1 MLGIVHGHTG
11 TQFKNLNIAKTT
23 TTKTSGGVIG
33 IILLNKHAFE
43 NTPVLISSPKA
54 MIKCRYKSYLAEA
67 GFHITLQFGRAA
79 HGGREVKVA
88 GIHTSWPHLIC
99 NQKAESDV
107 GQCSACLLHFIQ
119 PEPQTRS
126 IAANLW
132 DFRLGLPTS
141 VNLINTSQSSQRLT

>member
-1 MLGIVHGHTG
+1 MRGIVHAHTG

-43 NTPVLISSPKA
+43 NTHVLISSPKA
-54 MIKCRYKSYLAEA
+54 MIKCPYKSYLAEA

-99 NQKAESDV
+99 NQKAESDRV
-107 GQCSACLLHFIQ
+107 MWASVQLAFSILFSQNPKPGALLPTFG
-119 PEPQTRS
+119 T
-126 IAANLW
+126 LGW
-132 DFRLGLPTS
+132 DFPP
-141 VNLINTSQSSQRLT
+141 QLT